1 MKLAK
6 ATKNDELISKMLSN
20 RKECESILDTC
31 TKITHEANQVETSEN
46 VTRND
51 ETLTRWEKEFE
62 AAMSAYAAAEQELAT
77 PVVPTNV
84 GENTN
89 TTWSRASQPRAN
101 DPKQPNPLAG
111 DAKPSE
117 LRAWQKRLKVFY
129 DTHFMAEMP
138 LYQQQA
144 HFLSCLSKTLERRM
158 NDVISDTTPVFSGV
172 NADSCIGLL
181 KAEFLL
187 TYPLTQRRH
196 DFSHVTSNDMKSSLT
211 FSYGS
216 KS

>member
-20 RKECESILDTC
+20 RKECESILDKC

-89 TTWSRASQPRAN
+89 TTWSRATQPRAN
-101 DPKQPNPLAG
+101 DLMKPNPLGG
-111 DAKPSE
+111 DAKLSE

-138 LYQQQA
+138 LKPTTGT
-144 HFLSCLSKTLERRM
+144 LSIL
-158 NDVISDTTPVFSGV
+158 PVKDPG
-172 NADSCIGLL
+172 
-181 KAEFLL
+181 KANE
-187 TYPLTQRRH
+187 
-196 DFSHVTSNDMKSSLT
+196 
-211 FSYGS
+211 
-216 KS
+216 